1 MLTLPAFSRWNR
13 DGAERERER
22 GAAPNETNAM
32 SGLLLFAF

>member
-13 DGAERERER
+13 DGAGRER